1 MSNEYYTPTGKPIQG
16 SDLVSEEVRD
26 EFLLLQALGDKLPV
40 MASNGNAF
48 LQVNAGASAL
58 AASAVLDAQ
67 AAGIK
72 VIDPATSVPVIDL
85 YDAATNVARLLHSA
99 NHLYLSNL
107 VDSGLVYLQG
117 KNSGSATRVL
127 FSGDPNGQVYLY
139 YAGARALGSASDG
152 IFIYS
157 ATNDN
162 PTAHFYQDDLTTRNG
177 YIQFATTGVTITN
190 EVHGAPITLRSENFS
205 SGTLTNLLVGDP
217 DAGVDLYYAGALVT
231 GTQAS
236 GLRVGVAST
245 NVSPS
250 TTPTGQLIISSS
262 GYSGYIAADGT
273 AMYIGHNSGSR
284 ELHLQVQASTN
295 ITLGGS
301 AASPRL
307 GFYGATAVVK
317 PTVTGSKG
325 ANAALTSLLTALAN
339 LGLITDGSS

>member
-1 MSNEYYTPTGKPIQG
+1 MSNEYYNPTGKPIQG

-67 AAGIK
+67 SAGIK

-85 YDAATNVARLLHSA
+85 YDAATNVGRLLHSA
-99 NHLYLSNL
+99 DHLYLSNL

-117 KNSGSATRVL
+117 KDSGSVTRVL
-127 FSGDPNGQVYLY
+127 FSGDPDGLAYLY
-139 YAGARALGSASDG
+139 YAGARALGAANVG
-152 IFIYS
+152 IYIYS

-162 PTAHFYQDDLTTRNG
+162 PTAFFYQDDLSTRNG
-177 YIQFATTGVTITN
+177 YIQFATTGATFTN
-190 EVHGAPITLRSENFS
+190 EVHGATITLRGENN
-205 SGTLTNLLVGDP
+205 SGSLTNLLVGDP
-217 DAGVDLYYAGALVT
+217 DTGVDLYYAGDLVA

-236 GLRVGVAST
+236 GLRVGIAST

-262 GYSGYIAADGT
+262 GYSGYIAANGT
-273 AMYIGHNSGSR
+273 AMYVGHNSGSR

-295 ITLGGS
+295 ISMGGT
-301 AASPRL
+301 AAAPKL

-317 PTVTGSKG
+317 ATVTGSKG